1 MMSTEHISSAA
12 GAAATTPMVVPPCVL
27 RFAEIDVLRGGV
39 VVDVKPST
47 RWMRG
52 GSNTAL
58 ASFSRAS
65 KQDHGS
71 SIEDNGGG
79 LRTRVE
85 VTDRQ

>member
-1 MMSTEHISSAA
+1 MMSSLSTT
-12 GAAATTPMVVPPCVL
+12 ATTPMVVPPCVL

-39 VVDVKPST
+39 VVGGLESCS
-47 RWMRG
+47 RWTRG
-52 GSNTAL
+52 GSANAPKTAL
-58 ASFSRAS
+58 ASFFRAS